1 MPLVLATAFS
11 LSYPSWKTVFSVG
24 RSSFPNTQLNHW
36 TWPSVLWGHQWLS
49 YCQIQDRLPV
59 LPLWISVKGRT
70 CLMTHCFTKLT
81 VLLVYILLLS
91 YCFPPV
97 FLTFPCLFLL
107 FAVNSL
113 CFVYSSNDDIPLS
126 VLSGPLL
133 ILYTS
138 VLQVVV
144 DLIFYLLSPALQ
156 LAILPD

>member
-1 MPLVLATAFS
+1 
-11 LSYPSWKTVFSVG
+11 
-24 RSSFPNTQLNHW
+24 
-36 TWPSVLWGHQWLS
+36 
-49 YCQIQDRLPV
+49 
-59 LPLWISVKGRT
+59 
-70 CLMTHCFTKLT
+70 MTHCFTKLT

>member
-1 MPLVLATAFS
+1 MNLSEGQDLLDDSLLHKTHSSLGLHSTAF
-11 LSYPSWKTVFSVG
+11 LLFSSRFPG
-24 RSSFPNTQLNHW
+24 FPMSF
-36 TWPSVLWGHQWLS
+36 
-49 YCQIQDRLPV
+49 
-59 LPLWISVKGRT
+59 
-70 CLMTHCFTKLT
+70 
-81 VLLVYILLLS
+81 
-91 YCFPPV
+91 
-97 FLTFPCLFLL
+97 LF

-144 DLIFYLLSPALQ
+144 DLIFYLLSSALH